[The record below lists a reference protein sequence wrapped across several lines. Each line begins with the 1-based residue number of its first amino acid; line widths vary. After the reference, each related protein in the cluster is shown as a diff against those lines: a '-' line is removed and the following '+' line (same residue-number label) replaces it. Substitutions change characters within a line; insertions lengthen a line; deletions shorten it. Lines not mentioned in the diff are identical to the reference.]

1 MAMDRLFQLMKEKN
15 ASDMFFAVNSPVHI
29 KINGNLIPI
38 NQQKL
43 ERENIASLL
52 AEVATPE
59 QMAELERTN
68 ELNMGISVAN
78 LGRFRLSA
86 FRQRGSISAVF
97 RFVPANIPALG
108 DLGLP
113 PILAELIMEKRGLLL
128 LVGATGSGKSTTI
141 ASMLDHRNELRAGH
155 ILTLEDPIEY
165 LFKNKKS
172 IVNQREIGSDAV
184 DFYTA
189 LRNSMRQAPDCILI
203 GEIRDKETMAA
214 ALAYAQSGHLVL
226 ATLHAN
232 NSYNALNRIIS
243 FYPIENRPA
252 LLQDLSSA
260 VKAIVSQRL
269 VRSSAGGT
277 RQAAVEVMVNTRYV
291 ADLIEKGEIGQIKE
305 AMEKSLSPGS
315 QTFESALLQLVKSGL
330 VTQEEA
336 LANADSATNLLW
348 LLNNGP
354 DSKDAPPKEEG
365 SSRPTRVRRSPSSRS
380 IPDGV
385 GSGPRA
391 AAIAWGQ
398 VPTASSIA
406 WGQVPTGPA
415 GVEPCGATVSQEASL
430 H

>member
-1 MAMDRLFQLMKEKN
+1 MAMERLFQLMKEKN

-38 NQQKL
+38 NQHKL
-43 ERENIASLL
+43 GQDNIVSLL
-52 AEVATPE
+52 EEITTPE
-59 QMAELERTN
+59 QMAELIETN
-68 ELNMGISVAN
+68 DLNMGISVPN

-86 FRQRGSISAVF
+86 FRQRGTISAVF
-97 RFVPANIPALG
+97 RFVPAVIPPLA

-113 PILAELIMEKRGLLL
+113 PVLSELIMEKRGLMLV
-128 LVGATGSGKSTTI
+128 VGATGSGKSTTI
-141 ASMLDHRNELRAGH
+141 AAMLDHRNELRAGH

-165 LFKNKKS
+165 LFKHKKS
-172 IVNQREIGSDAV
+172 IVNQREIGSDAAS
-184 DFYTA
+184 FSAA

-203 GEIRDKETMAA
+203 GEIRDKETMGA

-252 LLQDLSSA
+252 LLQDLSSS

-269 VRSSAGGT
+269 VKAAAGGT
-277 RQAAVEVMVNTRYV
+277 RHAAVEIMVNTRYI
-291 ADLIEKGEIGQIKE
+291 ADLIENGDIGQIKD
-305 AMEKSLSPGS
+305 AMDQSLSPGS
-315 QTFESALLQLVKSGL
+315 QSFETALVELVQSGL

-354 DSKDAPPKEEG
+354 DSSKKDTAAPVIED
-365 SSRPTRVRRSPSSRS
+365 PS
-380 IPDGV
+380 
-385 GSGPRA
+385 
-391 AAIAWGQ
+391 
-398 VPTASSIA
+398 
-406 WGQVPTGPA
+406 
-415 GVEPCGATVSQEASL
+415 ATSFTEFTL
-430 H
+430 NH

>member
-1 MAMDRLFQLMKEKN
+1 MMMERLFQLMKEKN

-38 NQQKL
+38 NQNKL
-43 ERENIASLL
+43 EPENIQVLL
-52 AEVATPE
+52 AEIASEE

-68 ELNMGISVAN
+68 ELNMGISVPN

-97 RFVPANIPALG
+97 RFVPASIPPL
-108 DLGLP
+108 DELGLP
-113 PILAELIMEKRGLLL
+113 PVLSELIMEKRGLLL
-128 LVGATGSGKSTTI
+128 IVGATGSGKSTTI
-141 ASMLDHRNELRAGH
+141 ASMLDHRNEQRPGH

-172 IVNQREIGSDAV
+172 IVNQREIGSDATSFDV
-184 DFYTA
+184 A

-203 GEIRDKETMAA
+203 GEIRDKDTMAA

-269 VRSSAGGT
+269 VRSKAGGK
-277 RQAAVEVMVNTRYV
+277 RQAAVEIMVNTRYV

-305 AMEKSLSPGS
+305 AMDKSLSPGS
-315 QTFESALLQLVKSGL
+315 QTFEKALLELFQADLI
-330 VTQEEA
+330 TQEEA

-348 LLNNGP
+348 LINNGP
-354 DSKDAPPKEEG
+354 DSQMAKTDEPAKLAEEPVG
-365 SSRPTRVRRSPSSRS
+365 PSFTEFTL
-380 IPDGV
+380 DN
-385 GSGPRA
+385 
-391 AAIAWGQ
+391 
-398 VPTASSIA
+398 
-406 WGQVPTGPA
+406 
-415 GVEPCGATVSQEASL
+415 
-430 H
+430 

>member
-1 MAMDRLFQLMKEKN
+1 MAMERLFQLMKEKN

-43 ERENIASLL
+43 EPDNITALL
-52 AEVATPE
+52 AEVCSPA
-59 QMAELERTN
+59 QMAELEQDN
-68 ELNMGISVAN
+68 ELNMGISVPN

-97 RFVPANIPALG
+97 RFVPATIPVLG
-108 DLGLP
+108 ELALP
-113 PILAELIMEKRGLLL
+113 PVLSDLIMEKRGLLL
-128 LVGATGSGKSTTI
+128 LVGSTGSGKSTTI
-141 ASMLDHRNELRAGH
+141 ASMLDHRNELRPGH

-172 IVNQREIGSDAV
+172 IVNQREIGSDAK
-184 DFYTA
+184 DFATA
-189 LRNSMRQAPDCILI
+189 LRNSLRQAPDAILI

-252 LLQDLSSA
+252 LLQDLSST

-269 VRSSAGGT
+269 VRSINGGMRT
-277 RQAAVEVMVNTRYV
+277 AAVEVMLNTRHI

-305 AMEKSLSPGS
+305 AMDNSMSPGS
-315 QTFESALLQLVKSGL
+315 QSFEHALLKLVQDGAIS
-330 VTQEEA
+330 QEEA

-354 DSKDAPPKEEG
+354 DSKLAQAASEPEAPAKP
-365 SSRPTRVRRSPSSRS
+365 
-380 IPDGV
+380 
-385 GSGPRA
+385 
-391 AAIAWGQ
+391 
-398 VPTASSIA
+398 ASDTSF
-406 WGQVPTGPA
+406 T
-415 GVEPCGATVSQEASL
+415 EFTL
-430 H
+430 NT

>member
-1 MAMDRLFQLMKEKN
+1 MHDGDDEMAMDRLFQLMKEKN
-15 ASDMFFAVNSPVHI
+15 ASDMFFAVNSPVHL

-38 NQQKL
+38 NQNRL
-43 ERENIASLL
+43 EPENIQSLL
-52 AEVATPE
+52 AEIASPD
-59 QMAELERTN
+59 QMAELERDN
-68 ELNMGISVAN
+68 ELNMGISVPN

-97 RFVPANIPALG
+97 RFVPANIPALA
-108 DLGLP
+108 DLRLP
-113 PILAELIMEKRGLLL
+113 PVLAELIMEKRGLLL

-141 ASMLDHRNELRAGH
+141 AAMLDHRNELRAGH

-172 IVNQREIGSDAV
+172 IVNQREIGSDTSS
-184 DFYTA
+184 FTTA

-203 GEIRDKETMAA
+203 GEIRDKETMSA

-243 FYPIENRPA
+243 FYPFENRAA

-269 VRSSAGGT
+269 VRSKAGGA
-277 RQAAVEVMVNTRYV
+277 RQAAVEIMVNTRYV

-305 AMEKSLSPGS
+305 AIDKSLSPGS
-315 QTFESALLQLVKSGL
+315 QSFESALLHLVQEGL
-330 VTQEEA
+330 VSQDEA
-336 LANADSATNLLW
+336 LANADSSTNLLW

-354 DSKDAPPKEEG
+354 DSKPQD
-365 SSRPTRVRRSPSSRS
+365 T
-380 IPDGV
+380 
-385 GSGPRA
+385 
-391 AAIAWGQ
+391 
-398 VPTASSIA
+398 
-406 WGQVPTGPA
+406 PA
-415 GVEPCGATVSQEASL
+415 KADEPATTFTEFTLNS
-430 H
+430 

>member
-43 ERENIASLL
+43 EPENIHALL
-52 AEVATPE
+52 AEIATQE
-59 QMAELERTN
+59 QMDELADTN
-68 ELNMGISVAN
+68 ELNMGVSVPN

-86 FRQRGSISAVF
+86 FKQRGSISAVF
-97 RFVPANIPALG
+97 RFVPATIPLLA
-108 DLGLP
+108 DLQLP
-113 PILAELIMEKRGLLL
+113 PVLADLIMEKRGLLL

-141 ASMLDHRNELRAGH
+141 ASMLDHRNDLRSGH

-165 LFKNKKS
+165 LFRNKKS
-172 IVNQREIGSDAV
+172 IVNQREIGSDAK
-184 DFYTA
+184 DFSTA

-260 VKAIVSQRL
+260 IKAIVSQRL
-269 VRSSAGGT
+269 VRSVNGGT
-277 RQAAVEVMVNTRYV
+277 RSAAVEVMVNTRYIS
-291 ADLIEKGEIGQIKE
+291 DLIEKGEIGQIKE

-315 QTFESALLQLVKSGL
+315 QSFEQSLLKLVQDGL
-330 VTQEEA
+330 ISQDEA

-348 LLNNGP
+348 LINNGP
-354 DSKDAPPKEEG
+354 DSKTARAEPEAKPPT
-365 SSRPTRVRRSPSSRS
+365 S
-380 IPDGV
+380 
-385 GSGPRA
+385 
-391 AAIAWGQ
+391 
-398 VPTASSIA
+398 
-406 WGQVPTGPA
+406 
-415 GVEPCGATVSQEASL
+415 EASFTEFTL
-430 H
+430 NT

>member
-1 MAMDRLFQLMKEKN
+1 ME
-15 ASDMFFAVNSPVHI
+15 
-29 KINGNLIPI
+29 
-38 NQQKL
+38 
-43 ERENIASLL
+43 
-52 AEVATPE
+52 
-59 QMAELERTN
+59 ELERTN
-68 ELNMGISVAN
+68 ELNAGYSVPN

-97 RFVPANIPALG
+97 RFVPATIPALG

-113 PILAELIMEKRGLLL
+113 PVLSDLIMEKRGLLL
-128 LVGATGSGKSTTI
+128 LVGSTGSGKSTTI
-141 ASMLDHRNELRAGH
+141 AAMLDHRNELKPGH

-172 IVNQREIGSDAV
+172 IVNQREIGSDAK

-243 FYPIENRPA
+243 FYPIENRAA
-252 LLQDLSSA
+252 LFQDLSST

-269 VRSSAGGT
+269 IKSAQGGT
-277 RQAAVEVMVNTRYV
+277 RTAAVEVMVNTRYISE
-291 ADLIEKGEIGQIKE
+291 LIEKGDISQIKE
-305 AMEKSLSPGS
+305 AMEKSISGGS
-315 QTFESALLQLVKSGL
+315 QSFETALFDLVQAGKIS
-330 VTQEEA
+330 QEEA

-354 DSKDAPPKEEG
+354 DAKKDEPEQA
-365 SSRPTRVRRSPSSRS
+365 
-380 IPDGV
+380 
-385 GSGPRA
+385 
-391 AAIAWGQ
+391 
-398 VPTASSIA
+398 ASSSSSE
-406 WGQVPTGPA
+406 TSFT
-415 GVEPCGATVSQEASL
+415 EFTL
-430 H
+430 N

>member
-43 ERENIASLL
+43 EPENIHALL
-52 AEVATPE
+52 AEIASPE
-59 QMAELERTN
+59 QMEELAATN
-68 ELNMGISVAN
+68 ELNMGVSVPN

-97 RFVPANIPALG
+97 RFVPATIPPLA
-108 DLGLP
+108 DLQLP
-113 PILAELIMEKRGLLL
+113 PVLADLIMEKRGLLL
-128 LVGATGSGKSTTI
+128 LVGSTGSGKSTTI
-141 ASMLDHRNELRAGH
+141 ASMLDHRNELRSGH

-165 LFKNKKS
+165 LFRNKKS
-172 IVNQREIGSDAV
+172 IVNQREIGSDAK
-184 DFYTA
+184 DFATA

-252 LLQDLSSA
+252 LLQDLSTTI
-260 VKAIVSQRL
+260 KAIVSQRL
-269 VRSSAGGT
+269 VRSVNGGT
-277 RQAAVEVMVNTRYV
+277 RSAAVEVMVNTRYIS
-291 ADLIEKGEIGQIKE
+291 DLIEKGEIGQIKE
-305 AMEKSLSPGS
+305 AMEKSMSPGS
-315 QTFESALLQLVKSGL
+315 QSFEQALLKLVQDGQIS
-330 VTQEEA
+330 QDEA
-336 LANADSATNLLW
+336 LAHADSATNLLW

-354 DSKDAPPKEEG
+354 DSKSGQAAEPEAKAAP
-365 SSRPTRVRRSPSSRS
+365 S
-380 IPDGV
+380 
-385 GSGPRA
+385 
-391 AAIAWGQ
+391 
-398 VPTASSIA
+398 
-406 WGQVPTGPA
+406 
-415 GVEPCGATVSQEASL
+415 EASFTEFTL
-430 H
+430 NT

>member
-1 MAMDRLFQLMKEKN
+1 MMMERLFQLMKEKN

-38 NQQKL
+38 NQNKL
-43 ERENIASLL
+43 EPENIRALLSEIAS
-52 AEVATPE
+52 PE
-59 QMAELERTN
+59 QMEELERDN
-68 ELNMGISVAN
+68 ELNMGISVVN

-97 RFVPANIPALG
+97 RFVPATIPPLAE
-108 DLGLP
+108 LGLP
-113 PILAELIMEKRGLLL
+113 SVLSELIMEKRGLLL
-128 LVGATGSGKSTTI
+128 IVGATGSGKSTTI
-141 ASMLDHRNELRAGH
+141 ASMLDHRNEQRHGH

-172 IVNQREIGSDAV
+172 IVNQREIGSDAKSFDV
-184 DFYTA
+184 A

-203 GEIRDKETMAA
+203 GEIRDKDTMAA

-269 VRSSAGGT
+269 VRAKAGGR
-277 RQAAVEVMVNTRYV
+277 RQAAVEIMVNTRYV

-305 AMEKSLSPGS
+305 AMDKSLSPGS
-315 QTFESALLQLVKSGL
+315 QSFEKALLELVQADL
-330 VTQEEA
+330 ITQEEA

-348 LLNNGP
+348 LINNGP
-354 DSKDAPPKEEG
+354 DSKTKEEEA
-365 SSRPTRVRRSPSSRS
+365 PKPAE
-380 IPDGV
+380 PDGP
-385 GSGPRA
+385 SF
-391 AAIAWGQ
+391 
-398 VPTASSIA
+398 TEFTLDS
-406 WGQVPTGPA
+406 
-415 GVEPCGATVSQEASL
+415 
-430 H
+430 

>member
-38 NQQKL
+38 NQHRL
-43 ERENIASLL
+43 EPENILSLL
-52 AEVATPE
+52 SEIATPE
-59 QMAELERTN
+59 QMQELEREN
-68 ELNMGISVAN
+68 ELNMGVSVPN
-78 LGRFRLSA
+78 LGRYRLSA
-86 FRQRGSISAVF
+86 FRQRGTISAVF
-97 RFVPANIPALG
+97 RFVPATIPPLG
-108 DLGLP
+108 ELGLP
-113 PILAELIMEKRGLLL
+113 PVLSELIMEKRGLLL
-128 LVGATGSGKSTTI
+128 IVGATGSGKSTTI
-141 ASMLDHRNELRAGH
+141 ASMLDHRNEQRTGH

-172 IVNQREIGSDAV
+172 IVNQREIGSDATS
-184 DFYTA
+184 FGTA

-243 FYPIENRPA
+243 FYPIENRAA

-269 VRSSAGGT
+269 VKSAAGGQ
-277 RQAAVEVMVNTRYV
+277 RQAAVEVMLNTRYI
-291 ADLIEKGEIGQIKE
+291 ADLIEKGEIGQIKD
-305 AMEKSLSPGS
+305 AMDKSLSPGS
-315 QTFESALLQLVKSGL
+315 QSFETALLKLVKDGL

-354 DSKDAPPKEEG
+354 ESQVQPEDENKPAEPQ
-365 SSRPTRVRRSPSSRS
+365 
-380 IPDGV
+380 
-385 GSGPRA
+385 A
-391 AAIAWGQ
+391 ASF
-398 VPTASSIA
+398 TEFTLNS
-406 WGQVPTGPA
+406 
-415 GVEPCGATVSQEASL
+415 
-430 H
+430 

>member
-43 ERENIASLL
+43 EPENIHALL
-52 AEVATPE
+52 AEIATPE
-59 QMAELERTN
+59 QMDELADTN
-68 ELNMGISVAN
+68 ELNMGVSVPN

-86 FRQRGSISAVF
+86 FKQRGSISAVF
-97 RFVPANIPALG
+97 RFVPATIPLLA
-108 DLGLP
+108 DLQLP
-113 PILAELIMEKRGLLL
+113 PVLADLIMEKRGLLL

-141 ASMLDHRNELRAGH
+141 ASMLDHRNDLRSGH

-165 LFKNKKS
+165 LFRNKKS
-172 IVNQREIGSDAV
+172 IVNQREIGSDAK
-184 DFYTA
+184 DFSTA

-260 VKAIVSQRL
+260 IKAIVSQRL
-269 VRSSAGGT
+269 VRSVNGGT
-277 RQAAVEVMVNTRYV
+277 RSAAVEVMVNTRYIS
-291 ADLIEKGEIGQIKE
+291 DLIEKGEIGQIKE

-315 QTFESALLQLVKSGL
+315 QSFEQSLLMLVLDGL
-330 VTQEEA
+330 ISQDEA

-348 LLNNGP
+348 LINNGP
-354 DSKDAPPKEEG
+354 DSKTAQAEPEAKPPT
-365 SSRPTRVRRSPSSRS
+365 S
-380 IPDGV
+380 
-385 GSGPRA
+385 
-391 AAIAWGQ
+391 
-398 VPTASSIA
+398 
-406 WGQVPTGPA
+406 
-415 GVEPCGATVSQEASL
+415 EASFTEFTL
-430 H
+430 NT

>member
-1 MAMDRLFQLMKEKN
+1 MAMERLFQLMKEKN

-38 NQQKL
+38 NQHRL
-43 ERENIASLL
+43 EPENIHSLL
-52 AEVATPE
+52 SEIASPE
-59 QMAELERTN
+59 QMAELEREN
-68 ELNMGISVAN
+68 ELNMGVSVPN

-97 RFVPANIPALG
+97 RFVPAHIPPLG
-108 DLGLP
+108 ELGLP
-113 PILAELIMEKRGLLL
+113 SVLSELIMEKRGLLL
-128 LVGATGSGKSTTI
+128 VVGATGSGKSTTI
-141 ASMLDHRNELRAGH
+141 ASMLDHRNEQRTGH

-172 IVNQREIGSDAV
+172 IVNQREIGSDATS
-184 DFYTA
+184 FYTA

-203 GEIRDKETMAA
+203 GEIRDRETMAA

-252 LLQDLSSA
+252 LLQDLASS

-269 VRSSAGGT
+269 VKSAAGGQ
-277 RQAAVEVMVNTRYV
+277 RQAAVEVMLNTRYIG
-291 ADLIEKGEIGQIKE
+291 DLIEKGEISQIKE
-305 AMEKSLSPGS
+305 AMDKSLSPGS
-315 QTFESALLQLVKSGL
+315 QSFETALFRLVREGL
-330 VTQEEA
+330 VTQDEA

-354 DSKDAPPKEEG
+354 ESQAQQEEQNKPAEPQG
-365 SSRPTRVRRSPSSRS
+365 
-380 IPDGV
+380 
-385 GSGPRA
+385 
-391 AAIAWGQ
+391 
-398 VPTASSIA
+398 ASFTEFTLNS
-406 WGQVPTGPA
+406 
-415 GVEPCGATVSQEASL
+415 
-430 H
+430 